1 MTTRAASQWQQAT
14 GVGAE
19 RGRLLTAAIGGWR
32 DFTLRHSA
40 AGTQSFFRTR
50 LLVGLSVGRMRVS
63 RHVHRCDSASGHA
76 LALLC
81 R

>member
-14 GVGAE
+14 GAGAT
-19 RGRLLTAAIGGWR
+19 RGRLLTAIGGWR
-32 DFTLRHSA
+32 DFALRLSA